1 MMVGI
6 DHEVVVLDDDTALLK
21 SLEDLLK
28 SNGFNVRM
36 HSEAEDFFQ
45 VGLPKVPSCLLL
57 DNHLGNGTSG
67 VQVHQQILERGWFIP
82 TIFLTGT
89 WDVHLVVKVMRA
101 GADGFLTKPFDS
113 RQLLSEVKLA
123 LQLSMA
129 GMTDQ
134 AKTAEAR
141 ARSASLTPREREVVT
156 LVARGCLNKEIADQL
171 GLALITVK
179 VHRARAMQ
187 KMGAGN
193 PAELAHFAALA
204 GLI

>member
-1 MMVGI
+1 MIEV
-6 DHEVVVLDDDTALLK
+6 DHEVVVLDDDLSLLD
-21 SLEDLLK
+21 SLGSLLT
-28 SNGFNVRM
+28 SSGFKVRL
-36 HSEAEDFFQ
+36 HSEADDFFR
-45 VGLPKVPSCLLL
+45 VGVPKVPACLLL
-57 DNHLGNGTSG
+57 DNHLGAGISG
-67 VQVHQQILERGWFIP
+67 VQVHQQILERGWHIP

-89 WDVHLVVKVMRA
+89 WDVQLVVQTMRA

-113 RQLLSEVKLA
+113 RQLLSEVLLA
-123 LQLSMA
+123 LQRSAA

-134 AKTAEAR
+134 SKTAEIR
-141 ARSASLTPREREVVT
+141 ARSAALTAREREVVG
-156 LVARGCLNKEIADQL
+156 LVAQGLLNKEIADKL

-179 VHRARAMQ
+179 IHRSRAMQ